1 MKKTTKKKMQTGGDP
16 AKMKQYDAYQAKAK
30 GMGMTDPQDQRFYA
44 RQQMRAN
51 RPTTAPAK
59 MQDGGN
65 TAKTKAGQF
74 IQDVANAAK
83 SLKRTPAQ
91 SEARAKLVKARKEGR
106 AEMIAARRGN
116 AKYQTSTKEYKKKGG
131 SLKKMQ
137 GGGPFE
143 GKGKR
148 NIVRPGKNPYA
159 PKDSKPESFKD
170 QFLKKRPGSDKLP
183 SDSTIV
189 SKIKNAPNRPKPSGS
204 LSKIPNR
211 NIKYK

>member
-1 MKKTTKKKMQTGGDP
+1 MQTGGDP

-51 RPTTAPAK
+51 RPTVTPPAK

-131 SLKKMQ
+131 SIKSKK
-137 GGGPFE
+137 
-143 GKGKR
+143 K
-148 NIVRPGKNPYA
+148 
-159 PKDSKPESFKD
+159 
-170 QFLKKRPGSDKLP
+170 
-183 SDSTIV
+183 
-189 SKIKNAPNRPKPSGS
+189 
-204 LSKIPNR
+204 
-211 NIKYK
+211 